1 MTKLYEKSGVN
12 IENADK
18 LVEKISDNS
27 KIKNFE
33 RFGAIIEHKY
43 LNDCYLVTTTDG
55 IGSKLTALLEAQKY
69 DVIANDLIAMNLNDL
84 ACSGAAPLTFVDYIS
99 AHTLEPETISK
110 IILELKNQLK
120 LYGCELLGGETS
132 ELKSIIREGKMD
144 IAGFATGLVKKENLL
159 DKNKV
164 EQDDVIIG
172 LVSNGTHSNGFSLI
186 NYLYNEQKLTTE
198 EFKNCLRPT
207 AVYVNEIIELSE
219 KKLLHAAANITGGG
233 ILSNLSRSIPSHLKA
248 IIDFSTIPSQP
259 IFEKLYSL
267 CKEEA
272 FEVFN
277 MGVGFCVITSKKNV
291 EKVFQVLSKQKPFP
305 YKPFIFGKVVKND

>member
-1 MTKLYEKSGVN
+1 MAKLYEKSGVS
-12 IENADK
+12 IKNADK

-55 IGSKLTALLEAQKY
+55 IGSKITALLKEKKY

-110 IILELKNQLK
+110 IILELKKQLK

-132 ELKSIIREGKMD
+132 ELKTIIREGKMD

-164 EQDDVIIG
+164 NENDVIIG
-172 LVSNGTHSNGFSLI
+172 LASNGPHSNGFSLI
-186 NYLYNEQKLTTE
+186 NYLYNEQKLTKE
-198 EFKNCLRPT
+198 EFETCLSPT
-207 AVYVNEIIELSE
+207 TVYVNEIITLCE
-219 KKLLHAAANITGGG
+219 KKLISSAANITGGG
-233 ILSNLSRSIPSHLKA
+233 IVNNLNRSIPDDMHANL
-248 IIDFSTIPSQP
+248 DFSRIPIQP
-259 IFEKLYSL
+259 IFQKLYSI

-277 MGVGFCVITSKKNV
+277 MGVGFCVITPEKNV
-291 EKVFQVLSKQKPFP
+291 EKIFEALEIF
-305 YKPFIFGKVVKND
+305 KPFILGRVEKND